1 MTPAEIQNKIETL
14 KVSRKKQINIE
25 FEGYDPGHYMPQDRQ
40 IAELLSQLH
49 AGGYTSSLMATFTSP
64 KKCNASEKSLTR
76 WSSST
81 WPTTPVKKWPH
92 ELLQKWERQ
101 VGLKYLQ
108 IKNAI
113 ATLGL

>member
-1 MTPAEIQNKIETL
+1 MTPAEIQTKIESLRT
-14 KVSRKKQINIE
+14 SRKNQINIE

-49 AGGYTSSLMATFTSP
+49 AGGNVIIDGEIYSAEEVQRIREEFNALVKQYMADNPGQKVAT
-64 KKCNASEKSLTR
+64 
-76 WSSST
+76 
-81 WPTTPVKKWPH
+81 